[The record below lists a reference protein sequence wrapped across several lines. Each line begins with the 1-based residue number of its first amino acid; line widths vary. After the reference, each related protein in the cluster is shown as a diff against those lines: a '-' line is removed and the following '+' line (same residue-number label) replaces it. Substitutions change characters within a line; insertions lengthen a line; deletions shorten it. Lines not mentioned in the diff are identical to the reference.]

1 MLSVAFTD
9 PATAAD
15 PVDEEP
21 RRHSGPPVLR
31 GERTRSLEPN
41 RVTERLKAVA
51 CGWARSFLAQSVP
64 RVAPRVVPVMS
75 MVSYPAMRTVYPVP
89 ARLRSRS
96 NRSTDYPADDRAN
109 RATHHSAGYSA
120 RADTN
125 GRITLSSGN
134 AGEQRESKERRE
146 AD

>member
-1 MLSVAFTD
+1 MTSTKGGLHGTTRPARRDDRCGIRTGLSVAVLHDGIAGSEPFACAVGKTAKHLLWHYGRSRPCSSSRTGQMLSVAFTD

-51 CGWARSFLAQSVP
+51 CG
-64 RVAPRVVPVMS
+64 
-75 MVSYPAMRTVYPVP
+75 
-89 ARLRSRS
+89 
-96 NRSTDYPADDRAN
+96 
-109 RATHHSAGYSA
+109 
-120 RADTN
+120 
-125 GRITLSSGN
+125 
-134 AGEQRESKERRE
+134 
-146 AD
+146 